1 MSEGKVRVIIKRP
14 DEEFGHVTNIS
25 TSLKNLQ
32 NTVGGYIESVTLA
45 VFGDNNEIVIICDE
59 EGRLNGKEYNCE
71 VCGIDFVGDIIC
83 AQLAPNEEGELDFV
97 DLEIDFGLWKNI
109 ILQKEDF

>member
-14 DEEFGHVTNIS
+14 EEEFGHVTNIS

-32 NTVGGYIESVTLA
+32 NTVGGHVESVAIA
-45 VFGDNNEIVIICDE
+45 VFGDGNEIVILCDE
-59 EGRLNGKEYNCE
+59 EGRLKGKEFNCE

-83 AQLAPNEEGELDFV
+83 AQLAPNEEGEMDFV
-97 DLEIDFGLWKNI
+97 DLEISFGVWKEI
-109 ILQKEDF
+109 VLGRSDL

>member
-32 NTVGGYIESVTLA
+32 NTVGGYIEVVTVA
-45 VFGDNNEIVIICDE
+45 VYDWGYIVIICDE
-59 EGRLNGKEYNCE
+59 EGVLKDKPYNCE

>member
-25 TSLKNLQ
+25 TTLKNLQ
-32 NTVGGYIESVTLA
+32 TTVGGYIESVTLA
-45 VFGDNNEIVIICDE
+45 VFGDNNQIVIICDE
-59 EGRLNGKEYNCE
+59 EGRLKNKEYNCE

-97 DLEIDFGLWKNI
+97 DLEISFDLWKNI